1 LTVSGGGARLAGVK
15 VLISRTDRLGD
26 TILASPTWQALF
38 DARPDVDIT
47 LLTRE
52 AYRPLFENDPALAK
66 VLALP
71 TGSRSPIDEFA
82 RQLSEEQF
90 DALLALYV
98 DGDVARLIRRTRIP
112 LKTGPLSGP
121 RTWFLFNRPVRQ
133 RRSRSLL
140 HEADYNGLLL
150 KSLGIPYRPRPP
162 RVHLPRDGKAVEDA
176 LLNRLLPNPAEKPFI
191 VVHPGMGGSAV
202 NWPSARYREL
212 VERFTAEREE
222 RVLVTGT
229 AGDEPYLGAFEG
241 ITHPRLV
248 DAVGKVDLLELAFLL
263 RRASL
268 FVGPST
274 GPMHLATALG
284 TPVVA
289 LFSPLRVQQPRR
301 WGPYHSRGSVL
312 TPPVTCPESRRCR
325 KDRCADYDCMDRI
338 SVDEVLAAMGTWLDG
353 S

>member
-1 LTVSGGGARLAGVK
+1 MTLPVEGDRLAGVK

-26 TILASPTWQALF
+26 TVLASPTWQALF
-38 DARPDVDIT
+38 DAHPDADIT

-52 AYRPLFENDPALAK
+52 AYRPLFENDPALGK

-71 TGSRSPIDEFA
+71 AGSGPPIDKLA
-82 RQLSEEQF
+82 RQISEERF

-98 DGDVARLIRRTRIP
+98 DGDVARLIRRTGIP
-112 LKTGPLSGP
+112 LRTGPLSGP

-150 KSLGIPYRPRPP
+150 KSLGTAYRPRPP
-162 RVHLPRDGKAVEDA
+162 RVHLPKGGKAVEDA
-176 LLNRLLPNPAEKPFI
+176 LLNRLFADSAERPFI

-202 NWPSARYREL
+202 NWPSARYRQL

-222 RVLVTGT
+222 RVVVTGT
-229 AGDEPYLGAFEG
+229 AADRPYLGAFEG

-274 GPMHLATALG
+274 GPMHLATALD
-284 TPVVA
+284 TPVVT

-338 SVDEVLAAMGTWLDG
+338 SVDEVLTAMGTWLDK